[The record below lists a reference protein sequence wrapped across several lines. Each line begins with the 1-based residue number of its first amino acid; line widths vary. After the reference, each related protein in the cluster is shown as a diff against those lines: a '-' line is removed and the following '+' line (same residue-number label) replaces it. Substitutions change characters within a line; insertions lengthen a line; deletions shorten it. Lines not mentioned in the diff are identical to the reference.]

1 MTDRVAQPEAG
12 KTAFGIREVTYAG
25 RVVALAD
32 LPEYNKFY
40 RKLAEGRWESHTFDA
55 LGKYLDRDTV
65 LVDIGAW
72 IGVTPFW
79 SAQIAKA
86 VVAVEPDPKCAA
98 ILKRL
103 AETRSNV
110 TVIEGALADRA
121 SVSIHA
127 VDGFGSSETSILAIG
142 NGGQAT
148 VAGIGIEEIMRHAG
162 DSAVFV
168 KIDIEGYEF
177 AIGAELERLCHYPVR
192 AMQIAIHPQL
202 LEKSLGGNR
211 LVARL
216 RTALA
221 VWRLGRRFTASFS
234 GPFLT
239 KYSSLSTYILSGIV
253 FRRSPK
259 GADFLFENR
268 SLHSWKRT

>member
-1 MTDRVAQPEAG
+1 MGQPADG
-12 KTAFGIREVTYAG
+12 TSGFSTRDVSYAG
-25 RVVALAD
+25 RTVALAD
-32 LPEYNKFY
+32 LPEYQKFY
-40 RKLAEGRWESHTFDA
+40 RKLAEGRWESHTFEA
-55 LGKYLDRDTV
+55 LGRYLDRDTV
-65 LVDIGAW
+65 LIDIGAW

-103 AETRSNV
+103 AAAEPNV

-121 SVSIHA
+121 SVSINA

-148 VAGIGIEEIMRHAG
+148 VAGIGIDEIMRHAG
-162 DSAVFV
+162 GSPVFV
-168 KIDIEGYEF
+168 KVDIEGYEF
-177 AIGAELERLCHYPVR
+177 SIGTELARLRDYPVR

-202 LEKSLGGNR
+202 LEKSLGGSR
-211 LVARL
+211 LMARL

-221 VWRLGRRFTASFS
+221 VWRLGRLFTASFS

-239 KYSSLSTYILSGIV
+239 KYSGLSTYILFGIV
-253 FRRSPK
+253 FRRSPR
-259 GADFLFENR
+259 GADFLFENKSLRARTR
-268 SLHSWKRT
+268 S